1 MATAHILDTSALGR
15 AFADGAG
22 DAWLRD
28 LLESGEAVMSVL
40 ALTESRSIVQTRVR
54 RGLAAADADLLWT
67 RIRTALE
74 LVHFTDLD
82 RQDFEAAQ
90 SLLGSEIELRAADAI
105 HLASA
110 RRVADAGVGVT
121 FVTADRRQAAV
132 AERLLDGVR
141 RLD

>member
-1 MATAHILDTSALGR
+1 MHILDTSALGR
-15 AFADGAG
+15 VFDEGAG
-22 DAWLRD
+22 NTWLRH
-28 LLESGEAVMSVL
+28 LLDSGEAVMSVL
-40 ALTESRSIVQTRVR
+40 ALTEARSIVQTRVR
-54 RGLAAADADLLWT
+54 RGLAQAYAEALWT

-90 SLLGSEIELRAADAI
+90 ALLGAEIELRAAGAI
-105 HLASA
+105 HLAAA

-132 AERLLDGVR
+132 AGRLLDGVR
-141 RLD
+141 LLD